1 MSNHNIKKKKTLKQ
15 MALPKK
21 FNETIN
27 LKNRIGSLNDL
38 IFYTVKYDY
47 VLTGKKVEEFD
58 TDTEVTGI
66 KEFSAL
72 DDEQANAKIQNW
84 FNVLIKNGV
93 LESYDI
99 KSTEVRSLYETL
111 EDKKILDVLT
121 HNNPQ

>member
-1 MSNHNIKKKKTLKQ
+1 

-38 IFYTVKYDY
+38 IFYTVKYNY

-58 TDTEVTGI
+58 VETEVTGI
-66 KEFSAL
+66 KEFNAL
-72 DDEQANAKIQNW
+72 DEEQAKAKIENW

-99 KSTEVRSLYETL
+99 KSTEVRTLYETL
-111 EDKKILDVLT
+111 EDKKILDILT

>member
-1 MSNHNIKKKKTLKQ
+1 M
-15 MALPKK
+15 
-21 FNETIN
+21 
-27 LKNRIGSLNDL
+27 
-38 IFYTVKYDY
+38 
-47 VLTGKKVEEFD
+47 TGKKVEEFD

>member
-1 MSNHNIKKKKTLKQ
+1 

-38 IFYTVKYDY
+38 IFYTVRYDY
-47 VLTGKKVEEFD
+47 VLTGKQVDEFD

-72 DDEQANAKIQNW
+72 DDEQAKSKIDNW
-84 FNVLIKNGV
+84 FNVLMTNGI
-93 LESYDI
+93 LKSYDI

-111 EDKKILDVLT
+111 EDKKILDILT

>member
-1 MSNHNIKKKKTLKQ
+1 

-66 KEFSAL
+66 KEFS
-72 DDEQANAKIQNW
+72 
-84 FNVLIKNGV
+84 G
-93 LESYDI
+93 
-99 KSTEVRSLYETL
+99 R
-111 EDKKILDVLT
+111 
-121 HNNPQ
+121 